1 MNERGRLKDELR
13 YLFDE
18 APIGVVVSDLKGN
31 VLRANRAFA
40 VFVGRSVD
48 EVIQMRTDQLCFA
61 EDAADAQAGRET
73 LVEGLANAFNMEQR
87 FVRPDGAIVTGYLT
101 LRMARL
107 ELGDPVFVAHVHDV
121 TARKRA
127 ETTLL
132 EERLRDRLTGLAN
145 RALLVDRIDR
155 ASRRA
160 SGLALAVVGL
170 DRFRIFNET
179 HGHGVGDRV
188 ILDAARRLEVAF
200 RGAECVARLGG
211 DEFAVLAEVDDAAAL
226 GEAVRAAT
234 TPRVEISGTEEALT
248 ASVGLRKIEPAD
260 RADEVLRDAQ
270 LALYRA
276 KEVARGQVVTFE
288 AALRGRAF
296 RRVELERALRRAVEG
311 GEIEVFFQPIHRAQD
326 RALAGFE
333 ALARWRHPT
342 LGHVSPAEFIPI
354 AEEDGLIL
362 PIGAHVL
369 VAAIEQLHLWR
380 EAGKVIPE
388 ATVAVN
394 VSSMQIRS
402 AQHVQQLRNF
412 LETIEH
418 PECVKLEITES
429 VLLERSDEVRRAVDG
444 LKASGARLVLDDFG
458 TGWSSLTSLHDLPFD
473 GMKIDR
479 SFVSRITTDTRSRN
493 LVRAMVGL
501 ARDLGIDCV
510 AEGVET
516 EEQLT
521 MLASMGCEHIQGYF
535 FSQPKPAS
543 ALLL

>member
-211 DEFAVLAEVDDAAAL
+211 DEFAVSP
-226 GEAVRAAT
+226 RST
-234 TPRVEISGTEEALT
+234 TPRRSARRSARPPRRASRSSGTEEALT

-288 AALRGRAF
+288 VALRGRAF

-311 GEIEVFFQPIHRAQD
+311 GEIEVFFQPIHRARD
-326 RALAGFE
+326 WALAGFE
-333 ALARWRHPT
+333 APPRAGATRPSATCRPRSS
-342 LGHVSPAEFIPI
+342 SPSPRKT
-354 AEEDGLIL
+354 G
-362 PIGAHVL
+362 
-369 VAAIEQLHLWR
+369 
-380 EAGKVIPE
+380 
-388 ATVAVN
+388 
-394 VSSMQIRS
+394 SSCRS
-402 AQHVQQLRNF
+402 AR
-412 LETIEH
+412 T
-418 PECVKLEITES
+418 CWS
-429 VLLERSDEVRRAVDG
+429 RRSSSST
-444 LKASGARLVLDDFG
+444 SGARPG
-458 TGWSSLTSLHDLPFD
+458 
-473 GMKIDR
+473 R
-479 SFVSRITTDTRSRN
+479 
-493 LVRAMVGL
+493 
-501 ARDLGIDCV
+501 
-510 AEGVET
+510 
-516 EEQLT
+516 
-521 MLASMGCEHIQGYF
+521 
-535 FSQPKPAS
+535 
-543 ALLL
+543 